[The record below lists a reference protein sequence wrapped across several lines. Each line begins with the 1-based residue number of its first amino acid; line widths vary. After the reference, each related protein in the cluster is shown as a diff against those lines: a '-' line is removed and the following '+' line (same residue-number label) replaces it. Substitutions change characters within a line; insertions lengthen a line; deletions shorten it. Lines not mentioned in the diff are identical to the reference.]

1 MDVNARDRRGTVAFC
16 ELLINGGTDEELPDL
31 YDLLL
36 SQPNLDLTTPNVFGY
51 TPIDLAECRPHRAT
65 LTARMKEYVH
75 DHPHA

>member
-1 MDVNARDRRGTVAFC
+1 MDVNARDYRGTVAFC
-16 ELLINGGTDEELPDL
+16 ELLINGGTDEKLS
-31 YDLLL
+31 DLLL